1 MTKNGDDPER
11 ACELECRGLQG
22 QPGRREFVGPVKIVL
37 IESTPLDYRRKVCWS
52 ALLALAFIFLGVPA
66 FTVLVYTTLFK
77 LPLRVNLHIV
87 LSTIGTQLLSIPAI
101 LMISP
106 FFGGGMLLNRRNR
119 NFQHF
124 LLQISGL
131 ICGMTS
137 FGLMAQNLQCSFHG
151 LTGIF
156 GVVFALFASF
166 FGPGVYH
173 SSTGGFCGRIHRKA
187 HVLFGLFSFLNSTA
201 CFFCAFLETKVLD
214 WIEIQFHAVVL
225 MIMIF
230 FYTLCVL
237 GSIFIKS
244 ND

>member
-22 QPGRREFVGPVKIVL
+22 LPGRREFVGPVKIVL
-37 IESTPLDYRRKVCWS
+37 IESTPLDYRRK
-52 ALLALAFIFLGVPA
+52 
-66 FTVLVYTTLFK
+66 
-77 LPLRVNLHIV
+77 
-87 LSTIGTQLLSIPAI
+87 TQLLSIPAI

-214 WIEIQFHAVVL
+214 WIEIQFHTVVL

-244 ND
+244 NDS